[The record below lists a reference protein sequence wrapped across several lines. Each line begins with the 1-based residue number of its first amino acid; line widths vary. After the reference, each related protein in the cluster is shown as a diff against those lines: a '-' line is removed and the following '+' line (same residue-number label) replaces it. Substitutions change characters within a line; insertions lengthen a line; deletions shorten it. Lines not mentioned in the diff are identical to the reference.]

1 MKCKLKKGN
10 QSFVHSMIS
19 FIFDKCHVCLFPF
32 YTYLF
37 ALLTS
42 IDIAVFSD
50 VFMKQTMFGWDH
62 EVYLELGQNGE
73 NCLKWGANANKMTK
87 SISLSNIEDL
97 QIIDINGMYN
107 SYDFSTYCEF
117 ESRSWRGVLY
127 TTLVIRCV
135 SDLRQVV
142 GFLWVLR
149 FPPPIKL
156 IATV

>member
-1 MKCKLKKGN
+1 M
-10 QSFVHSMIS
+10 
-19 FIFDKCHVCLFPF
+19 PF
-32 YTYLF
+32 LHIPLSYLF
-37 ALLTS
+37 ICS
-42 IDIAVFSD
+42 FDINRYCCFSD
-50 VFMKQTMFGWDH
+50 VFMKQTMYGWDH

-97 QIIDINGMYN
+97 QIIDTNGMYN

-127 TTLVIRCV
+127 TALVIRCV
-135 SDLRQVV
+135 SDLRQVG

-156 IATV
+156 IAKV